1 MKNQIIKE
9 QEKTIRM
16 QKMLVLNLNNIKY
29 VKYIQL

>member
-1 MKNQIIKE
+1 MKKQIIKE

-16 QKMLVLNLNNIKY
+16 QKMLALNLNNIKY